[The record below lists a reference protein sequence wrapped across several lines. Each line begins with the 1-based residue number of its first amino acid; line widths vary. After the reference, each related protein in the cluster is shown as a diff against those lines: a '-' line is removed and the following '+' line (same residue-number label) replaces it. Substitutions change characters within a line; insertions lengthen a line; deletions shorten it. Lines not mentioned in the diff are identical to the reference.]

1 MSLET
6 TPDLTDNEL
15 LFRIEHHLFKEMV
28 SNITI
33 GFADNDQK
41 PLSLEEQKSFFERQ
55 DIRESMRNIILEIF
69 EVTREEGNTYHDD
82 FYRQLIYDE
91 SDIGIIYTQI
101 GDSRMGEE
109 EEYAN
114 FQGFEEL
121 QYDDYIPQF
130 PRN

>member
-69 EVTREEGNTYHDD
+69 EVTREGNTYHDD

-91 SDIGIIYTQI
+91 SDIGAIYAQI
-101 GDSRMGEE
+101 GDSRMVEE
-109 EEYAN
+109 AN
-114 FQGFEEL
+114 FWGFEEL